1 MTKPPA
7 INKLNQSTRLL
18 GGWEFG
24 LLALMAALYAGGVLV
39 NPTYFFSGDAMTAV
53 FRDGSRVGILACGMM
68 FVMVAK
74 ELDLSVGSTMGVV
87 CAAFALCYSPSYLD
101 LGIGPAIAVSIAA
114 GLLIGL
120 LNGFLT
126 TILLVPAFIA
136 TLTMLFIGRGL
147 VLALTAG
154 RSIGFIEK
162 ARSAHWFFALG
173 EKSPLGFYNQTAVFV
188 IVALVAM
195 VLLAR
200 TRWGYETYAA
210 GGNDVASAYA
220 GLPVRWIKARAYL
233 LSSITAIVA
242 GLLFVAQTKGVDS
255 NTGLGLELIVIAATI
270 VGGGAIAGGR
280 GRVAG
285 ACLGAVFIVLVDV
298 VLRQGVPMV
307 RTVLIDGVM
316 MTIRQDAQLPSGAVP
331 AFIGLIL
338 VLAVAAGPYLTVKRP
353 FERLL
358 AWIAK
363 RPFTPGDSAEVA
375 VAPPVTRGFLADDR
389 AFNAHGL
396 SKLLHRRDAAAV
408 ILMIALWIVGLW
420 LRPDFWGSVSNT
432 FNLALSF
439 TEIAFLS
446 IGLAVVMANG
456 DVDLSVG
463 SVLALSAS
471 TAAFA
476 MQQLHLP
483 PAWATLLALSVGT
496 AAGLVNGVM
505 TVRYKMP
512 AFVATLGM
520 YYMARGV
527 AAWLTAGQQLSGI
540 PANYTLIGRKL
551 LEILQFWGMV
561 PTNPFL
567 LSVVSSVSAQTLIM
581 AALAAIAGIAMGH
594 TVIGQMVYAT
604 GGNIRAASYAGVP
617 VGRVR
622 LLSLMFSAF
631 CSAVAGVIYV
641 AYLRSFNP
649 AAGLGRELDGIASVI
664 IGGGSIFGGYGS
676 VIGALAGAAVIT
688 LIRGIL
694 SLQIILADGSSFV
707 MPQHWVNVLVGVILI
722 VAVVGDIWLRQ
733 RGMLSSL
740 RSIIF
745 ARDKPLRPAPEA
757 PVQEK
762 RVT

>member
-1 MTKPPA
+1 MTTA
-7 INKLNQSTRLL
+7 LAVNKLNQSTRMF

-24 LLALMAALYAGGVLV
+24 LIALMAALYVGGVLV

-101 LGIGPAIAVSIAA
+101 LGIGTAIVVSIIA

-136 TLTMLFIGRGL
+136 TLTTLFIGRGL
-147 VLALTAG
+147 VLAVTAG
-154 RSIGFIEK
+154 RSIGFVQK

-173 EKSPLGFYNQTAVFV
+173 EKSPLGFYNQTAAFA
-188 IVALVAM
+188 IVAVIAM

-233 LSSITAIVA
+233 LSSITAIIA

-285 ACLGAVFIVLVDV
+285 ACFGAIFIVLVDV
-298 VLRQGVPMV
+298 VLRQGIPMT
-307 RTVLIDGVM
+307 RTMTIDGVEM
-316 MTIRQDAQLPSGAVP
+316 KVHQYAQLPSGAVP

-338 VLAVAAGPYLTVKRP
+338 VVAVAMGPYLTVKRP

-358 AWIAK
+358 ALIAK
-363 RPFTPGDSAEVA
+363 RPFTPGDSVEVA
-375 VAPPVTRGFLADDR
+375 GAPSVTRGTIVDDR

-396 SKLLHRRDAAAV
+396 AKFLHRRDAAAV
-408 ILMIALWIVGLW
+408 LLMIALWLIGLW
-420 LRPDFWGSVSNT
+420 LRPDFWASVSNS

-439 TEIAFLS
+439 TEIAFLA
-446 IGLAVVMANG
+446 IGLSYVMANG

-471 TAAFA
+471 TAAFS
-476 MQQLHLP
+476 MQVLHLAP
-483 PAWATLLALSVGT
+483 VWATLLALAAGT
-496 AAGLVNGVM
+496 AAGLVNGIM
-505 TVRYKMP
+505 TVRYRMP

-520 YYMARGV
+520 YYMARGI
-527 AAWLTAGQQLSGI
+527 AAWLTAGHQLSGI

-551 LEILQFWGMV
+551 IDILQIWHMV

-567 LSVVSSVSAQTLIM
+567 LNVVSSVSVQTIIM
-581 AALAAIAGIAMGH
+581 AVLAVLAGIVMGY
-594 TVIGQMVYAT
+594 TVVGQMVYAT
-604 GGNIRAASYAGVP
+604 GGNIRAAAYAGIP
-617 VGRVR
+617 VNRVR
-622 LLSLMFSAF
+622 LLSLIFSAF
-631 CSAVAGVIYV
+631 CAAIAGVIYV

-664 IGGGSIFGGYGS
+664 IGGGSIFGGFGS

-694 SLQIILADGSSFV
+694 SLQIILSDGTSFV
-707 MPQHWVNVLVGVILI
+707 MPQHWVNVLIGIILI

-733 RGMLSSL
+733 RGLLSSL
-740 RSIIF
+740 RDVIRIRRQQ
-745 ARDKPLRPAPEA
+745 AQAAAPKVSA
-757 PVQEK
+757 
-762 RVT
+762 